1 MLFSKSFLFVL
12 AGIFNLIAASEAFMD
27 LRNLVANDKEKQLG
41 NYKLKILGQ
50 SGKIRLSYSNNTEN
64 FRESS
69 SIDIDFDSLIER
81 NQRGEEVGKSGKQKH
96 SFNNFAQ
103 LDFQIT
109 DFIETKF
116 QNLSVFQTYLVVE
129 KFLESSKF
137 TAFVYIFNETGSI
150 DTGAGNIVSVNKGTL
165 KFSVLINN
173 WSFCLNNTFIADANC
188 VRGQNIEVGSFIDFT
203 INIKGK
209 DSAKLSDSK
218 KNKFSF
224 GDASV
229 ILPNY
234 IKLDNNDSQMPD
246 GYPASV
252 STNSTNSFIFRFPKF
267 NSSVYY
273 DPIVEITQ
281 ESPTSNTF
289 LIVLLVILGL
299 IVVGFGAYCLFF
311 RKRNDEN
318 RSALI

>member
-27 LRNLVANDKEKQLG
+27 LRNLVGNDKEKQLG

-81 NQRGEEVGKSGKQKH
+81 NQSGQEVGKSGKQKH

-116 QNLSVFQTYLVVE
+116 QNLSVFQTSLVVE

-173 WSFCLNNTFIADANC
+173 WSFCLNNTFVADANC
-188 VRGQNIEVGSFIDFT
+188 VQGQNVEVGSFIDFT

-218 KNKFSF
+218 KINFR
-224 GDASV
+224 
-229 ILPNY
+229 LE
-234 IKLDNNDSQMPD
+234 MP
-246 GYPASV
+246 V
-252 STNSTNSFIFRFPKF
+252 
-267 NSSVYY
+267 
-273 DPIVEITQ
+273 
-281 ESPTSNTF
+281 
-289 LIVLLVILGL
+289 
-299 IVVGFGAYCLFF
+299 
-311 RKRNDEN
+311 
-318 RSALI
+318 